1 MVFFYNKVNPKVWT
15 TKQGRFTFYMSKL
28 TREERLEIYQKR
40 KYGETISSLSIKY
53 GINEAKIRYLIRL
66 IDKHG
71 ENILRK
77 DKNRYYS
84 SELKLEIINK
94 VLIDKQSIISTAIE
108 YGLTSSGIL
117 DNWLKSY
124 KENGY
129 NIVEKSRGRPST
141 MKKEIKPID
150 PNDKDAIIKQKDE
163 EILRLNAEI
172 EYLKKLQAVVQA
184 RKNRQQKKK

>member
-1 MVFFYNKVNPKVWT
+1 MPSFFNKT
-15 TKQGRFTFYMSKL
+15 TSFM
-28 TREERLEIYQKR
+28 IKR
-40 KYGETISSLSIKY
+40 KFGETMPSLSIKY
-53 GINEAKIRYLIRL
+53 DINKAKNRYLVRL
-66 IDKHG
+66 IDKQG
-71 ENILRK
+71 EDILRK
-77 DKNRYYS
+77 DRNRYYS

-94 VLIDKQSIISTAIE
+94 VLIDKQSILSTAIE
-108 YGLTSSGIL
+108 YGLSSSGIL

-129 NIVEKSRGRPST
+129 NIVEKSRGRPSS

-172 EYLKKLQAVVQA
+172 EYLKKLRAVVQA
-184 RKNRQQKKK
+184 KKNRPPKKK

>member
-1 MVFFYNKVNPKVWT
+1 MNPKVWT
-15 TKQGRFTFYMSKL
+15 AKQRRFTFYMSKL

-53 GINEAKIRYLIRL
+53 GINKAKIRYLIRL

-124 KENGY
+124 RENGY

-163 EILRLNAEI
+163 EILRLKAEV